1 MSAMSKIR
9 IEDQLLNA
17 GAARG
22 PVKLNRHNKIHPK
35 KLALWVGMVSLVM
48 MFTALT
54 SAFIVRRAAG
64 NWLEFSIPSIFY
76 VNTLVILG
84 SSLTLHAAY
93 VAFKREAA
101 LAYKALLS
109 VSFLLG
115 IAFVVLQYVGWQDL
129 AASGVPLKINPSGD
143 FVYAISGLH
152 AVHVI
157 GGIAILMVALVM
169 AFILPL
175 RVTPARQLRLELTM
189 TYWHFVDFLWIY
201 LIVFLSLQ
209 R

>member
-1 MSAMSKIR
+1 M
-9 IEDQLLNA
+9 E
-17 GAARG
+17 AATR
-22 PVKLNRHNKIHPK
+22 RNKIHPK
-35 KLALWVGMVSLVM
+35 KLALWVAIVSLLM

-54 SAFIVRRAAG
+54 SAYIVRRSAG

-76 VNTLVILG
+76 INTLVIVV

-93 VAFKREAA
+93 GAFKREAEG
-101 LAYKALLS
+101 AYKSLLS
-109 VSFLLG
+109 VTFLLG
-115 IAFVVLQYVGWQDL
+115 IAFVVLQYLGWEQL
-129 AASGVPLKINPSGD
+129 AAAGVPLKINPSGD

-157 GGIAILMVALVM
+157 GGIAALAVALVI
-169 AFILPL
+169 AFIRKL
-175 RVTPARQLRLELTM
+175 RVTPARKLRLELTM
-189 TYWHFVDFLWIY
+189 TYWHFVDILWIY

>member
-1 MSAMSKIR
+1 MSKVTIDR
-9 IEDQLLNA
+9 GLLTNRDQLREDAL
-17 GAARG
+17 
-22 PVKLNRHNKIHPK
+22 KRHNKVHPK
-35 KLALWVGMVSLVM
+35 KLALWVGLVSLVM

-76 VNTLVILG
+76 VNTLVIVG

-101 LAYKALLS
+101 LAYKSLLGLTF
-109 VSFLLG
+109 VLG
-115 IAFVVLQYVGWQDL
+115 IAFVILQYVGWQDL

-157 GGIAILMVALVM
+157 GGIAILTVALVM
-169 AFILPL
+169 AFVLPM
-175 RVTPARQLRLELTM
+175 RATPARKLRLELTM
-189 TYWHFVDFLWIY
+189 TYWHFVDLLWIY